1 MELLS
6 LREFVFYLLRPKARA
21 FDYCYMI
28 IDHYSVVAVIFVY
41 GCLKYASTPIYVMS
55 SCAIGS
61 ASINIHDSSKYWFW
75 FSDDEK
81 RNKVRGYKI
90 ISVIIFQTLLYAN

>member
-61 ASINIHDSSKYWFW
+61 ASMLIFMIVQNIGSDSVMTRREIKCAGT
-75 FSDDEK
+75 K
-81 RNKVRGYKI
+81 
-90 ISVIIFQTLLYAN
+90 